1 MFGHLKNDELLLLME
16 GSDLPANRRAHLDA
30 CARCTAARKSLQAVQ
45 SEFSTLDDDIVEP
58 DWTEFRS
65 SVRDRLLSRSVQR
78 AVAVRRWTGWT
89 GWPIRPAA
97 AFALSLLI
105 VVAATTG
112 AFLWNRTSAPAVITE
127 DPLRQMVAESSDFE
141 LEKAVWS
148 QSTVFDELSQLGD
161 TDVEKFRQMLQSEL
175 K

>member
-1 MFGHLKNDELLLLME
+1 MFGHLKNEELLLLME
-16 GSDLPANRRAHLDA
+16 GSDQPANRRAHLDA
-30 CARCTAARKSLQAVQ
+30 CPRCNATRKSLQAAQ

-105 VVAATTG
+105 VVGATTG
-112 AFLWNRTSAPAVITE
+112 AFFWNRTSAPAVITE